1 MSSSGADD
9 LFGQSWGSAPTGP
22 STPAAPVNPGP
33 AAPGSFGAPPATGFG
48 TAPAGLDNGF
58 GGAFGGAPGGGPQSS
73 AAFSVV
79 HPPLVWLYAAAGAG
93 LVALVLVLV
102 FWGVVPL
109 AIVGWVLGGP
119 IAIALT
125 SIFQSVDTARRTQ
138 IGYSTGRNALAKTLY
153 IAALALGLAAVV
165 VAAVTLAVWAG
176 RGF

>member
-22 STPAAPVNPGP
+22 STPAAPANPGP
-33 AAPGSFGAPPATGFG
+33 SAPGAFGAPPAAGFG
-48 TAPAGLDNGF
+48 APATGLDAG
-58 GGAFGGAPGGGPQSS
+58 FGGAPGGVSGGASQPT
-73 AAFSVV
+73 AAFTVV
-79 HPPLVWLYAAAGAG
+79 HPPLVWLYAATGVA

-102 FWGVVPL
+102 FWGVVPI
-109 AIVGWVLGGP
+109 AIAGWVLGGP

-125 SIFQSVDTARRTQ
+125 SIFQSADTARRTQ

-153 IAALALGLAAVV
+153 IAALVLGLAAVV
-165 VAAVTLAVWAG
+165 VAAVTLAMWAG

>member
-9 LFGQSWGSAPTGP
+9 LFGRSWGSGPTGP
-22 STPAAPVNPGP
+22 TTPAAPGNPGP
-33 AAPGSFGAPPATGFG
+33 APADAFGAASAPGFGA
-48 TAPAGLDNGF
+48 APAAGPDAG
-58 GGAFGGAPGGGPQSS
+58 FGGAPGGAPQST
-73 AAFSVV
+73 AAFTVV

-125 SIFQSVDTARRTQ
+125 SIFQSADTARRTQ
-138 IGYSTGRNALAKTLY
+138 IGYSTGRDALAKTLY
-153 IAALALGLAAVV
+153 IAALVLGLAAVV
-165 VAAVTLAVWAG
+165 VAALTLAMWAG